1 MRGDRRAFDLVMFGC
16 HCISVTN
23 QLLYHTSL
31 VPVTVAAWVETWL
44 FVVKWL
50 LEWRLDAIT
59 PDLVAH
65 HVGMCVGSAFVML
78 QFPSQA
84 SVLVHLQAVH
94 LPLAIHYARRLDG
107 AALGSA
113 LDEAFACM
121 WLFVVCARGALMTG
135 VAYRLVST
143 QGDARYVQPPL
154 ALLMVAL
161 DTVWTRETFERRKVS
176 STGLVAAAVGLPVG
190 LTSDG
195 ESRLTCAVWT
205 ALCAFAIVASAPVAV
220 RAGSAWLHGTASE
233 RRYQSQQQGRAADQ
247 EWKTT
252 D

>member
-1 MRGDRRAFDLVMFGC
+1 MPSHRTWSHTTWACALARLLSCSSFLRRRPC
-16 HCISVTN
+16 S
-23 QLLYHTSL
+23 
-31 VPVTVAAWVETWL
+31 
-44 FVVKWL
+44 
-50 LEWRLDAIT
+50 
-59 PDLVAH
+59 
-65 HVGMCVGSAFVML
+65 
-78 QFPSQA
+78 
-84 SVLVHLQAVH
+84 HLQAVH

-176 STGLVAAAVGLPVG
+176 PTGLAAAAVGLPVG

-195 ESRLTCAVWT
+195 ESRSPAPGT
-205 ALCAFAIVASAPVAV
+205 ALCALHRGVGAG
-220 RAGSAWLHGTASE
+220 GSASWQRMAARHG
-233 RRYQSQQQGRAADQ
+233 QRATLSKPAAGPSCRSGMEND
-247 EWKTT
+247 
-252 D
+252 